1 MLVDLCRSSG
11 HLSALKTFGLK
22 NTGLLRVMPPS
33 QLFKIS
39 SPRLTFRFVYSLGR
53 EISVNQQHHL
63 YDWLSFN
70 FKTPFEL
77 ELAIVKTGESLFL
90 TKFLWVIPI
99 PLPRSTE
106 QSTIAQSQTHLVY
119 SVTLDYSELV
129 VSHLLTRPQLFRR
142 TFKTQTQFALCS
154 LYPPFEVYLST
165 ISGRYFHINRSWC
178 FSMFLFQRTLFISDV
193 SEKFRKI
200 FIFLFCSP

>member
-1 MLVDLCRSSG
+1 
-11 HLSALKTFGLK
+11 
-22 NTGLLRVMPPS
+22 MPPS

-39 SPRLTFRFVYSLGR
+39 SPRLTFRFIYPLGR

-99 PLPRSTE
+99 PLPKSTE

-119 SVTLDYSELV
+119 SVTLDYSEFV
-129 VSHLLTRPQLFRR
+129 VSHLLTRPQVFRR
-142 TFKTQTQFALCS
+142 TTKTQIHFALDS
-154 LYPPFEVYLST
+154 LYPPFGVYFKD
-165 ISGRYFHINRSWC
+165 YKPPF
-178 FSMFLFQRTLFISDV
+178 FSQSVETD
-193 SEKFRKI
+193 
-200 FIFLFCSP
+200 C

>member
-1 MLVDLCRSSG
+1 M
-11 HLSALKTFGLK
+11 
-22 NTGLLRVMPPS
+22 
-33 QLFKIS
+33 
-39 SPRLTFRFVYSLGR
+39 
-53 EISVNQQHHL
+53 
-63 YDWLSFN
+63 SFN

-99 PLPRSTE
+99 PLPKSTE

-142 TFKTQTQFALCS
+142 TLKTQIQLAFVSTLS
-154 LYPPFEVYLST
+154 LFQGLFKDYKPPFYLHSD
-165 ISGRYFHINRSWC
+165 RSQV
-178 FSMFLFQRTLFISDV
+178 SVKLLILQRTLFSV
-193 SEKFRKI
+193 ENCFSSEGRNRTGRATFVTLGYEPSEFDLYSTSRYI
-200 FIFLFCSP
+200 FILFISILFYKDK